1 MVLTE
6 AFASGTPVVA
16 SDIAGYREVVNHGV
30 DALLVRAGDPAAV
43 GEALHALAT
52 DPARRERMGA
62 AARRSAER
70 FAWPHVAA
78 EVMESYEDAIQL
90 ASAPAPESAR
100 ERLMLRAGLRP
111 ADGLPPVGPQHLESI
126 EPPPLE
132 EDKPRRPVARV
143 ARKAAV
149 FGGAGLGIFLSYLAL
164 QRIGT
169 EQIVNSLVAA
179 TP

>member
-30 DALLVRAGDPAAV
+30 DGLLVRAGDPAAV
-43 GEALHALAT
+43 GEALHALAI
-52 DPARRERMGA
+52 DSKRRERMGA

-70 FAWPHVAA
+70 FDWPHVAD
-78 EVMESYEDAIQL
+78 EVMEAYEDAIQR

-100 ERLMLRAGLRP
+100 ERFKLRAGLVP
-111 ADGLPPVGPQHLESI
+111 ADGLPAVGPQKLESI

-132 EDKPRRPVARV
+132 EDKPPRPLVRV

-149 FGGAGLGIFLSYLAL
+149 FGGAVGGVGLSYLAL
-164 QRIGT
+164 QRVGT
-169 EQIVNSLVAA
+169 DRIIQSL
-179 TP
+179 